1 MSEKPKDDNG
11 LKVALNLLAESI
23 SLEQLYDLVIDEV
36 SLEDIAVAINP
47 KAKAELDEPDKL
59 YEALSARLTNE
70 EKKALLSFHNAWGT
84 KGAWRQIASFYLGY
98 AVALHFT
105 GKIAR

>member
-59 YEALSARLTNE
+59 YEALAARLTNE
-70 EKKALLSFHNAWGT
+70 EKNALLSFHNAWGT
-84 KGAWRQIASFYLGY
+84 HEAWRQVASFYLGY

-105 GKIAR
+105 GKIAK